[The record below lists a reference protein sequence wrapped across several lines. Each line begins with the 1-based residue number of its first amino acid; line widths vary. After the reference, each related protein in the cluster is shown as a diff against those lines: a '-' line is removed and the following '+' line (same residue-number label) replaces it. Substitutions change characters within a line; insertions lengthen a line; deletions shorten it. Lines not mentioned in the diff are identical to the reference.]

1 MIETP
6 GKRIQKMRKQKHLSI
21 TDISEAIG
29 ISHQELVEIEQ
40 SKKPLSDE
48 ALTKFATV
56 LKVDVTY
63 LKEGNVFID
72 HSDDL
77 IDAFQKLA
85 MEEQHDFIAL
95 FSTLRKPKK

>member
-1 MIETP
+1 
-6 GKRIQKMRKQKHLSI
+6 MRKQKNLSI
-21 TDISEAIG
+21 TEVADAVG
-29 ISHQELVEIEQ
+29 ISHQDLVVVERSRKMPSEDLLQ
-40 SKKPLSDE
+40 
-48 ALTKFATV
+48 KFAHT

-72 HSDDL
+72 HTNDL

>member
-1 MIETP
+1 M
-6 GKRIQKMRKQKHLSI
+6 SI
-21 TDISEAIG
+21 TEVSAAVG
-29 ISHQELVEIEQ
+29 ISHQDLVVVER
-40 SKKPLSDE
+40 SKKMPPDE
-48 ALTKFATV
+48 LLQKFAQV
-56 LKVDVTY
+56 LGVNVTY

-72 HSDDL
+72 HTNDL